1 MEDGKFKANLGNL
14 VRAFLKS
21 KVQGGLELSA
31 GPACKEGSSSV
42 WSAEHKQSKT
52 EQNSK
57 HPIYNN
63 TIPQTNTYKYPQSS
77 WGNYE
82 HRLLKSN

>member
-14 VRAFLKS
+14 ELFS
-21 KVQGGLELSA
+21 NQVQGGLELSA

-42 WSAEHKQSKT
+42 WSAENKQSKT

-63 TIPQTNTYKYPQSS
+63 TTPQTNTYKYPQSS
-77 WGNYE
+77 
-82 HRLLKSN
+82 